1 MQQRGQALLII
12 ILIIVVSMTVGLSVA
27 SRSITNL
34 RLSTEEENSQ
44 RAFSAAESGIEQV
57 LTTGQSIDTEVTLNK
72 QTKIKR
78 ASVTTISGNEFF
90 VNNSNPVIKSD
101 GADVWL
107 IQHNG
112 DGTPDYPSAQQNL
125 KLDVHWGL
133 PNVTGDCNNAAI
145 EVVTIVG
152 PVGSEKSVREAHD
165 PCTNRRSGNNF
176 STASLGGG
184 SGVCQNLPYKAN
196 LAKIDG
202 GILMRVIPHYANAIV
217 CVDVQAQKL
226 LPSQGLLIDAV
237 GTSGDTSRKVT
248 FFQGFP
254 RLPVEF
260 FPYIQLVP

>member
-57 LTTGQSIDTEVTLNK
+57 LTTGQKITQAVTLNK
-72 QTKIKR
+72 QTKIES
-78 ASVTTISGNEFF
+78 ASVTIIEGNEFF
-90 VNNSNPVIKSD
+90 VNNSNPVVKSD
-101 GADVWL
+101 GADIWL
-107 IQHNG
+107 IAHNG

-133 PNVTGDCNNAAI
+133 TNVTGDCNNAAL
-145 EVVTIVG
+145 EVVTIVDY
-152 PVGSEKSVREAHD
+152 GSEKSVREVFD
-165 PCTNRRSGNNF
+165 PCTIRRSGNGF
-176 STASLGGG
+176 SPASSGIG
-184 SGVCQNLPYKAN
+184 SSICRDLPYEAN

-202 GILMRVIPHYANAIV
+202 GILMRVIPHYANAII
-217 CVDVQAQKL
+217 CVEVQGNKL
-226 LPSQGLLIDAV
+226 LPSQGRLIDAV
-237 GTSGDTSRKVT
+237 GSSGDTTRKVT